1 MVYCFGE
8 YPFNSGVST
17 AKTKGMEMA
26 LGNTSLL
33 VISLF
38 FLFFDGSGDKTALIY
53 FAD

>member
-1 MVYCFGE
+1 MGYCFRE

-33 VISLF
+33 VNSLF
-38 FLFFDGSGDKTALIY
+38 FLFFDGFGDKTALIY